1 MHDEFSLA
9 QLWRAVA
16 GRKGLV
22 ALIVAACVIAAG
34 VITLL
39 LPKIYRAE
47 TRVFFPESQQPQ
59 LPSALTAA
67 LGQQAQSLLPALAGL
82 GPSSEAAGL
91 CKAIAESYS
100 VRSEICRNFK
110 LQERF
115 KAEKFQDATEKLGNS
130 TFTAITPEGVL
141 IIRVDSNEPKL
152 SADIANAYTR
162 VVERRY
168 RDAAVARARD
178 EREFLTK
185 RVAQSQQ
192 DLQVTEAALER
203 YQKSGK
209 ALLVPDEVPP
219 ILQKLADARVEQ
231 TSAEVELEAARR
243 RQNQAVS
250 QLSRLVEADE
260 TKPGQSPSVYSV
272 PWQMATQTISDN
284 PDIAQIRAELVSL
297 EVQLASARYR
307 FSPEHPEYKR
317 LKTQVDETRTRLAA
331 EAQKT
336 ITAETRSR
344 DPVYAE
350 ALGQLVGLEV
360 ATIGQEA
367 KAQGLAQLVNDLE
380 AKAAGLPDRLLQ
392 YSRLAREVRARE
404 TVFATLDGQLEA
416 ARLKELQEQPVFQVL
431 DEAVPPERHD
441 RPKMGVDLVVG
452 FLLGLFLGM
461 AVAAA
466 LGPSKSKAAR

>member
-1 MHDEFSLA
+1 MHDEFSLT
-9 QLWRAVA
+9 QLWRAVVE
-16 GRKGLV
+16 RKGVV
-22 ALIVAACVIAAG
+22 ALIVAACVLAAG
-34 VITLL
+34 VITLV

-47 TRVFFPESQQPQ
+47 TRVFFPESQQQ
-59 LPSALTAA
+59 GLPAALTAT

-82 GPSSEAAGL
+82 GPSNEAAGL

-115 KAEKFQDATEKLGNS
+115 KAEKFQDATKKLGDS

-141 IIRVDSNEPKL
+141 IIRVDSNDPKL
-152 SADIANAYTR
+152 SADLANAYTR
-162 VVERRY
+162 IVERRY
-168 RDAAVARARD
+168 RDAAVARARG
-178 EREFLTK
+178 EREFLVK

-192 DLQVTEAALER
+192 DLGAAEAALER

-219 ILQKLADARVEQ
+219 ILQKLADARVDQ
-231 TSAEVELEAARR
+231 TTAEVELEAARQ
-243 RQNQAVS
+243 RQSQAVS
-250 QLSRLVEADE
+250 QLKRLVEADD
-260 TKPGQSPSVYSV
+260 TKPGSSPYSV
-272 PWQMATQTISDN
+272 PLQLAAQTISDN

-307 FSPEHPEYKR
+307 FSPDHPEYKR
-317 LKTQVDETRTRLAA
+317 LKTQVDETRARLAA

-367 KAQGLAQLVNDLE
+367 RAQGLAHLVSDLE

-431 DEAVPPERHD
+431 DEAVPPQRHD
-441 RPKMGVDLVVG
+441 RPKMRVDLVVG
-452 FLLGLFLGM
+452 FLFGVFLGM

-466 LGPSKSKAAR
+466 LGPATGKSAR